1 MLSLRQI
8 FYNLLYPKMF
18 TLFLFQSLILILAG
32 IAKENLYNV
41 NKVREKI
48 NDADILVNKL
58 QHFSS

>member
-1 MLSLRQI
+1 
-8 FYNLLYPKMF
+8 MF